1 MAPPSSLPAL
11 PVALQLFVH
20 HHVADNVLICITSG
34 CKQAIVAKTMR
45 QHLHRQHHVPSTLFP
60 QLHTWITLLPPLADP
75 ETLPPRPPNTPQDP
89 FLALNHVFQCAGCS
103 LIQGTQKSIKQH
115 ARQAH
120 VEPISPHF
128 EMAILIVAQTWS
140 VRKNMM
146 YWSVSPIGDS
156 VAPVVAPTPAP
167 TLDLV
172 SPMAKVTAAMTVQ
185 QEARD
190 AQRAQLTAAPRADEL
205 TSWLRLTGWNIALT
219 VTSLSL
225 SELAAFAA
233 MPWPGEQQLK
243 MVCAVF
249 NRIVARAI
257 ATLHATDPDLLMWLL
272 SPKNKAPKQKPF
284 ALLQDKETLPR
295 YVGT

>member
-1 MAPPSSLPAL
+1 
-11 PVALQLFVH
+11 
-20 HHVADNVLICITSG
+20 
-34 CKQAIVAKTMR
+34 MR

-75 ETLPPRPPNTPQDP
+75 ETLPPRPPNTPQDL
-89 FLALNHVFQCAGCS
+89 FLALNHKG
-103 LIQGTQKSIKQH
+103 IKQH

-128 EMAILIVAQTWS
+128 EMAIPIVAQTWS

-172 SPMAKVTAAMTVQ
+172 SPMAKVTTAMTVQ

-190 AQRAQLTAAPRADEL
+190 AQRAQLTTAPRADEL
-205 TSWLRLTGWNIALT
+205 TPWLRLTGWNIALT

-233 MPWPGEQQLK
+233 MPRPGEQQLK

-257 ATLHATDPDLLMWLL
+257 ATLHATDPDLLMWHL

-284 ALLQDKETLPR
+284 ALLQDKETLP
-295 YVGT
+295 